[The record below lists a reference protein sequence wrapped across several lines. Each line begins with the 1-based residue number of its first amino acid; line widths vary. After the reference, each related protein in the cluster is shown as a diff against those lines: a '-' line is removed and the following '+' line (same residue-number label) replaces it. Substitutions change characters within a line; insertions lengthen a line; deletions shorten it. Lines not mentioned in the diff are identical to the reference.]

1 MSASKRKERSRATVA
16 ALPAT
21 PDADEPGRPAAAN
34 GAGGA
39 RVAPAI
45 PAAMISVSD
54 VIALALPAG
63 TRIVAG
69 QDGLGREVTWATR
82 LRPTPPAF
90 GHLSGGELVLLP
102 IQVLEQLDERLTLE
116 DAVRQLAAFGVA
128 AVAIHG
134 EATPRS
140 LAAAE
145 EAGIPLLLLPEGAE
159 LGPLEREAARLITER
174 RREVQLRGR
183 EVGLQLMELAISGEP
198 LANVVRAMADV
209 SGRSVALEAWDGRL
223 LAYHAPGNRGPTR
236 DQVANLIYREHG
248 SLGRWLRATAASS
261 PADPPTATYD
271 LDGTW
276 ARVVAPIIGRNGL
289 LGSVSLIVPRGGAT
303 PEDGMATANG
313 AAACAVVLAREQ
325 AAASVRRE
333 VELHVLDE
341 VLDGA
346 LRSETTLLQQA
357 KRLGHDFD
365 LPHLA
370 IIARLDHA
378 LGSGPVRAQ
387 NRDERWTMLD
397 DVLVR
402 AGAPRSGGV
411 LWRVRQNNA
420 EIIWPA
426 PGATELMR
434 IASAIHADLGSLV
447 TDASGGGPLVSL
459 GIGTPRAGIEGIR
472 RSHQEAR
479 QALTLGRRLHGAGH
493 LTRFDSL
500 GVFRLIFAAE
510 QLPELATLHNE
521 TLGRLLEYDREHNAD
536 LIRTLDAFFSA
547 NGSPK
552 EAAERLHVHRNT
564 VLYRLDRIRE
574 ISGFDLDDSALR
586 LRLQLA
592 LQIHVAL
599 YASPAD

>member
-1 MSASKRKERSRATVA
+1 MVTVA
-16 ALPAT
+16 
-21 PDADEPGRPAAAN
+21 
-34 GAGGA
+34 
-39 RVAPAI
+39 
-45 PAAMISVSD
+45 D
-54 VIALALPAG
+54 VIALALPEG
-63 TRIVAG
+63 TRIAAG
-69 QDGLGREVTWATR
+69 RHGLGREVTWATR
-82 LRPTPPAF
+82 LRPSPPAF

-102 IQVLEQLDERLTLE
+102 LQVLEELDERLTLE
-116 DAVRQLAAFGVA
+116 EAVRQLAAFGVA
-128 AVAIHG
+128 AIAVHGAIND
-134 EATPRS
+134 AS
-140 LAAAE
+140 LEAAE
-145 EAGIPLLLLPEGAE
+145 EAGIPLLQLPDRAE

-183 EVGLQLMELAISGEP
+183 EVGRQLMELAISGEP
-198 LANVVRAMADV
+198 LANIVRAMADV
-209 SGRSVALEAWDGRL
+209 SGRAVALEAWDGRL
-223 LAYHAPGNRGPTR
+223 LAYHTPANQGPAR
-236 DQVANLIYREHG
+236 ERVADLIHREHG
-248 SLGRWLRATAASS
+248 VLGRWLRATAASS

-271 LDGTW
+271 LDGAW

-289 LGSVSLIVPRGGAT
+289 LGSVSLIVPRGGST
-303 PEDGMATANG
+303 SEDGMATADG

-325 AAASVRRE
+325 ATANVRRE

-365 LPHLA
+365 QPHVALVV
-370 IIARLDHA
+370 RLDHPA
-378 LGSGPVRAQ
+378 GSGPVRAQ
-387 NRDERWTMLD
+387 SRDERWAILD
-397 DVLVR
+397 DVIAR

-420 EIIWPA
+420 EIVWPA
-426 PGATELMR
+426 APPADVMRVARLIHEDLATLDAGA
-434 IASAIHADLGSLV
+434 
-447 TDASGGGPLVSL
+447 GGGNNAVSV
-459 GIGTPRAGIEGIR
+459 GVGTPRAGIEGIR

-479 QALTLGRRLHGAGH
+479 QALTLGRRLNGTGH
-493 LTRFDSL
+493 VTRFDTL

-510 QLPELATLHNE
+510 RLPELATLHSE
-521 TLGRLLEYDREHNAD
+521 TLGRLLDYDREHNAD
-536 LIRTLDAFFSA
+536 LIRTLDAFFAA

-574 ISGFDLDDSALR
+574 ISGFNLDDAALR

-599 YASPAD
+599 YSQAD